1 MKLVTEPVPCLQA
14 AASCYID
21 LIVKESDNNVK
32 LIVLDRLIALKE
44 HPTQERVLQ
53 DLVMDILRVL
63 ASPDLEVRK
72 KTLNLGECKNRG
84 GGWIFMISSKQETR
98 YKGKIR
104 ELCVIFV
111 PEPGIFG
118 FYTVCFLQQGFRK
131 HQHFDKFLQIIME
144 VVVTSRALKRV

>member
-1 MKLVTEPVPCLQA
+1 MCKIITQSAYNYHVFIKEGLIFQA

-72 KTLNLGECKNRG
+72 KTLNLGNDNLL
-84 GGWIFMISSKQETR
+84 F
-98 YKGKIR
+98 
-104 ELCVIFV
+104 
-111 PEPGIFG
+111 
-118 FYTVCFLQQGFRK
+118 
-131 HQHFDKFLQIIME
+131 
-144 VVVTSRALKRV
+144 TS